1 MFNSN
6 FEHEKAMN
14 LISSPSPSTY
24 LLRQLSTGLPVP
36 FATSQ
41 RQHTTDRST
50 CCWHQQSVFMSGP
63 QEGLKIGW
71 VGDKKYVIKGF
82 LLQTKSRGTHVGE
95 GGKQYAIKSHL
106 LLTKSKGGM
115 SPKSPGSFGPI
126 FRLVPTTTIPYYL
139 VHLMAPSI
147 QGLLNELDISPIIH
161 E

>member
-1 MFNSN
+1 
-6 FEHEKAMN
+6 MN

-24 LLRQLSTGLPVP
+24 ILTQLVINWTPCTLRNIIEIAHHRQINLLLASTIRIYVRAVG
-36 FATSQ
+36 
-41 RQHTTDRST
+41 RS
-50 CCWHQQSVFMSGP
+50 
-63 QEGLKIGW
+63 ENW
-71 VGDKKYVIKGF
+71 VGGRQKICNQRLFIANKIE
-82 LLQTKSRGTHVGE
+82 GE